1 MDTPN
6 QFTGSGEIT
15 PQPYAYPYYTPTPPA
30 RPRYRWLI
38 ISLIAILLVGLLTVT
53 GVLAFRGG
61 SALKGNAG
69 VAAACEYFKAYSEQS
84 DKVTGSIQK
93 QVNSRLGEEPFEI
106 ESSFDVSSDQLEQS
120 GIPLS
125 KVIIDIDAKYDL
137 KDLGIKLKAMGI
149 EFASAY
155 VIGDEFVL
163 KVGKEA
169 GSEKIGLPVKAD
181 LDSPMTLPERFYAF
195 LPFLAEEKRG
205 LYMRVLETFAQSV
218 PDDYTDTYTLDIYS
232 PVAKKELETLVTKT
246 ELDAKAL
253 SEVFSNFSD
262 RLQKDDALREEIQD
276 CLDEFTGWF
285 GLDDADLNDLLDQLE
300 DAEESDIHG
309 LEISWEVYKRS
320 GKYSGISFTLEQAD
334 QGKITLLSEFSGDTF
349 YTGYN
354 YEVLDMMAMETSS
367 LAKYNGN
374 RVEIEAETVMNSEVM
389 NETMHQT
396 QSMEFTKDD
405 ADTYHGIMDAVID
418 MEIEVKDTYGNIAAP
433 QNMTQAVNM
442 AMTGD
447 MEFKFGSDLG
457 TLEESSDWNDVYE
470 MEWGTLQDALEGF
483 NGLSDALSG
492 IFTAA

>member
-1 MDTPN
+1 MDAPN
-6 QFTGSGEIT
+6 QFTGSGEIM

-30 RPRYRWLI
+30 RPRRRWLI
-38 ISLIAILLVGLLTVT
+38 ISLIAILLAGLLTVT

-69 VAAACEYFKAYSEQS
+69 VVAACEYFKAYSEQS
-84 DKVTGSIQK
+84 DKVMGSVQK
-93 QVNSRLGEEPFEI
+93 QVNSGLGKEPFEI
-106 ESSFDVSSDQLEQS
+106 ESSFDVSSDQFEQS
-120 GIPLS
+120 GIPLR

-137 KDLGIKLKAMGI
+137 KDLGIKLEAMGV
-149 EFASAY
+149 ELANAY

-181 LDSPMTLPERFYAF
+181 LDSPMTLLERFYAF

-205 LYMRVLETFAQSV
+205 HYMRVLETFAQSV
-218 PDDYTDTYTLDIYS
+218 PDDYTDTYSKDIYS

-262 RLQKDDALREEIQD
+262 RLQKDDALRAEIQEY
-276 CLDEFTGWF
+276 LDEFTDWF
-285 GLDDADLNDLLDQLE
+285 GLDEADLDDILEQLKDTDE
-300 DAEESDIHG
+300 SDAEGS
-309 LEISWEVYKRS
+309 LFSWEVYQRS
-320 GKYSGISFTLEQAD
+320 GKYAGLSLTLGRAGT
-334 QGKITLLSEFSGDTF
+334 GKITLVSEFSGDTF
-349 YTGYN
+349 YSGYN
-354 YEVLDMMAMETSS
+354 YEFPDMMAMETSS

-374 RVEIEAETVMNSEVM
+374 RVEIEAEAVINTKVMNQ
-389 NETMHQT
+389 TMQQT
-396 QSMEFTKDD
+396 QSVEFTKDG
-405 ADTYHGIMDAVID
+405 ANTYLGEIDAVID
-418 MEIEVKDTYGNIAAP
+418 VTIELKDTYGDMAAP

-442 AMTGD
+442 AVTGD
-447 MEFKFGSDLG
+447 MEFKFGGDLD
-457 TLEESSDWNDVYE
+457 TLEESSDWNDIYD

-483 NGLSDALSG
+483 SGLSNALSG